1 MENKLKLDFPKILS
15 NIPIII
21 TATLATAY
29 FGVYGYYKKYGIDIA
44 SYLTVED
51 LITIY
56 VKNIWLIVLYGV
68 VMILMLY
75 IMLLRFK
82 KATENYFRNN
92 VLNKTIGNTNI
103 KWRIVPF
110 FLISISIIV
119 GLFLFSRLE
128 TLDKWMTVIVWV
140 LFSAILIGGFIL
152 LTAESKSTSENIA
165 GVVFLLMFTICGLPY
180 LIGYNLSDYLS
191 KENIE
196 LVLDEKEIIKS
207 TEDLIFIGKTHDYF
221 FFHCLEN
228 KENRIIPMSEVKE
241 IIIN

>member
-1 MENKLKLDFPKILS
+1 MENKLNFPKIVS

-56 VKNIWLIVLYGV
+56 VKNIWLIVLYGIA
-68 VMILMLY
+68 MILMLY
-75 IMLLRFK
+75 ILFIRFK

-110 FLISISIIV
+110 ILISTLIIV
-119 GLFLFSRLE
+119 GLFLLNSLE
-128 TLDKWMTVIVWV
+128 SIDKWMSVIVWV
-140 LFSAILIGGFIL
+140 LFCVVLIGGFIL

-180 LIGYNLSDYLS
+180 LIGYNLNDYLS

-196 LVLDEKEIIKS
+196 LVLEEKETIKS
-207 TEDLIFIGKTHDYF
+207 SDDLLFVGKTHDF
-221 FFHCLEN
+221 VFFHDL
-228 KENRIIPMSEVKE
+228 KLKQNRIIPVSEVKE
-241 IIIN
+241 IIIK